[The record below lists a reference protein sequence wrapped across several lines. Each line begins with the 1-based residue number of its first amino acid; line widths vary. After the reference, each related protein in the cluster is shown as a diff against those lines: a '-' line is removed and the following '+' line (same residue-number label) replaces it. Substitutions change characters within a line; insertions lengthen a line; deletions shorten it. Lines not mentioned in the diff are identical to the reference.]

1 MKLIIDIPEEEYNS
15 IKGIKYYVSGQR
27 SEKTLTNICLNS
39 IANGIP
45 LAKGHGAIIDVKDIE
60 TIRIVD
66 NGELTIYKLGTD
78 VEAYIYA
85 TPLVKPDEE
94 MNNETDH

>member
-1 MKLIIDIPEEEYNS
+1 MKLIIELDEKRFEDIQRIAS
-15 IKGIKYYVSGQR
+15 IQIR
-27 SEKTLTNICLNS
+27 RRILTCEQI

-45 LAKGHGAIIDVKDIE
+45 LAKGHGAIIDVKDIDK
-60 TIRIVD
+60 INIVN
-66 NGELTIYKLGTD
+66 NGELTLYKLGTD

-94 MNNETDH
+94 TDNENNN